1 MVGKFQAAI
10 NTAKAVKIQKTVNT
24 DIHNSVEPDLQQYTN
39 TELQL
44 SVSTDADPLVSLTIK
59 VPLSKRNHWQVEAK
73 RSRTTVTE
81 VIVDALESKFGS
93 PENHTS

>member
-10 NTAKAVKIQKTVNT
+10 NTAKAVKTQKAVNT
-24 DIHNSVEPDLQQYTN
+24 DIPNSVEPDLQQTIN
-39 TELQL
+39 TDLQL
-44 SVSTDADPLVSLTIK
+44 SVNTDADPLVSLTIK

-81 VIVDALESKFGS
+81 VVVDALESKFGS
-93 PENHTS
+93 PENRAF